1 VKINL
6 RVSYLGGGIKRA
18 KRSSS
23 AAGALGTKWTWECRA
38 NAQKWR
44 DRGSMYKTYNTE
56 VSPQTT
62 LKNTQMKRE
71 GRGGEGRRGR
81 RRERGRERRRER
93 GREKRRERGR
103 EGGRESGGEGKR
115 YRGMAME
122 RGGVVGRG
130 AGKGVEGGGM
140 MGEGVGEGVLG
151 EDLGEG
157 EGVGVVEGMVGEGA
171 GAGVVGEGLGESEGV
186 GEGVVGEA

>member
-1 VKINL
+1 VKLNL

-71 GRGGEGRRGR
+71 GRGGEGEKKGEREGEKKGEREGGWEG
-81 RRERGRERRRER
+81 ERGR
-93 GREKRRERGR
+93 GKALQGD
-103 EGGRESGGEGKR
+103 SDGEGR
-115 YRGMAME
+115 
-122 RGGVVGRG
+122 RGGQRRG
-130 AGKGVEGGGM
+130 
-140 MGEGVGEGVLG
+140 
-151 EDLGEG
+151 
-157 EGVGVVEGMVGEGA
+157 
-171 GAGVVGEGLGESEGV
+171 
-186 GEGVVGEA
+186 

>member
-1 VKINL
+1 VKLNL

-71 GRGGEGRRGR
+71 GRGGEGREKKGE
-81 RRERGRERRRER
+81 REGEKKGERE
-93 GREKRRERGR
+93 GEKKGER
-103 EGGRESGGEGKR
+103 EGGGEGGRAGERESATGGWR
-115 YRGMAME
+115 WR
-122 RGGVVGRG
+122 
-130 AGKGVEGGGM
+130 
-140 MGEGVGEGVLG
+140 
-151 EDLGEG
+151 
-157 EGVGVVEGMVGEGA
+157 
-171 GAGVVGEGLGESEGV
+171 
-186 GEGVVGEA
+186 GEAWWAEARVKAWRAEA